1 MSPRPAIDHIRK
13 PQILEAAAGVITERG
28 LAATRIADVAE
39 AAGTS
44 PAAVLYWFDNREQL
58 LNEALIADEESFA
71 ENLAL
76 RLEPIESAAERLRV
90 LIASTVRDNDL
101 SLWMEL
107 WARSLHDGTASASRL
122 RLDEAWRALLA
133 GIVADGQAAGEFRP
147 EPEPARVALSL
158 ASLMDGLGVQTTLG
172 DPAATA
178 EEVLEIVIAHAE
190 AELGTELGPAGTES
204 GEALVA

>member
-13 PQILEAAAGVITERG
+13 PQILEAAARVITERG
-28 LAATRIADVAE
+28 LAATRIADVAD

-71 ENLAL
+71 EHLAL

-90 LIASTVRDNDL
+90 LIEATVRDNDL

-107 WARSLHDGTASASRL
+107 WARSLNDETAAASRL
-122 RLDEAWRALLA
+122 RLDESWRALIV
-133 GIVADGQAAGEFRP
+133 GIVADGQQSGEFGP
-147 EPEPARVALSL
+147 DADPSLVALSL
-158 ASLMDGLGVQTTLG
+158 GSLMDGLGVQATLG
-172 DPAATA
+172 DPAASRERMLA
-178 EEVLEIVIAHAE
+178 IVVDHAE
-190 AELGTELGPAGTES
+190 AALGASLGPAVTES
-204 GEALVA
+204 GKALVA